1 MGRFHAAAIAGV
13 EEVEVVAL
21 AEPSPEALAQA
32 SAIVPGAATYPV
44 IGDAPGPPRA
54 RGGAGR
60 RADLAPPAHRRGR
73 PRRPACTSCARSRS
87 PSTSTTP
94 AASPPSPTTR
104 AASCRSASGA
114 GSPRRGATAKE
125 RIDAGEIGTPVY
137 VRLAQWDGDPPPAS
151 FCDPAVSGGLAIDC
165 GVHEYDLAEWL
176 TGRRITRVSA
186 WALPLVEPSVGEAG
200 DLDNLLAVL
209 ELDGGAVATVDL
221 TRNARYGDDVRT
233 EVLGSQ
239 GALLVDLLPTSHTR
253 LGDASGVREL
263 PESAVEDAMAAGVAA
278 QVRAFA
284 AARAGRG
291 GRGARRR
298 GQHPLERGRPGRDG
312 RGPQPP
318 ARRPRD
324 RYVAQATAA
333 RRRPGLHP
341 VEEGLVRVGG
351 DGPRPILRLAAR
363 RPHHAQQAAV
373 GPDDAA
379 ARVPGDDVRGE
390 LEAGPEVVALAV
402 DVAGADGDPAPDL
415 DRRRGDRPVV
425 REHQLDAA
433 PDRCRRAAAAP
444 AARARRPGGSPRR
457 GRCRWRP
464 PRRRGAD
471 RPA

>member
-1 MGRFHAAAIAGV
+1 MPWPTPGWRRCW
-13 EEVEVVAL
+13 
-21 AEPSPEALAQA
+21 SPR
-32 SAIVPGAATYPV
+32 
-44 IGDAPGPPRA
+44 PPRSTH
-54 RGGAGR
+54 
-60 RADLAPPAHRRGR
+60 PSSR
-73 PRRPACTSCARSRS
+73 PRSRPACTSCARSRS

-104 AASCRSASGA
+104 GACCRSGSGA
-114 GSPRRGATAKE
+114 GSRRRGATAKE

-284 AARAGRG
+284 AAVRG
-291 GRGARRR
+291 EA
-298 GQHPLERGRPGRDG
+298 
-312 RGPQPP
+312 
-318 ARRPRD
+318 
-324 RYVAQATAA
+324 
-333 RRRPGLHP
+333 
-341 VEEGLVRVGG
+341 VEV
-351 DGPRPILRLAAR
+351 P
-363 RPHHAQQAAV
+363 
-373 GPDDAA
+373 DAA
-379 ARVPGDDVRGE
+379 ASIRSS
-390 LEAGPEVVALAV
+390 EVGQAVMAAARSHRPV
-402 DVAGADGDPAPDL
+402 DV
-415 DRRRGDRPVV
+415 
-425 REHQLDAA
+425 
-433 PDRCRRAAAAP
+433 
-444 AARARRPGGSPRR
+444 
-457 GRCRWRP
+457 
-464 PRRRGAD
+464 
-471 RPA
+471 

>member
-1 MGRFHAAAIAGV
+1 MFAEAEAEEARRRDARLAILIAPLVARRVPARIIEAVPSLHAARIRFADGTSVLVRGAHPWRRRRPGQLGARPPGGAGPLLADEQRDGAGLQRERPAVPVRPPAHRPRPAGLTVTSVTNPLQLGIVGLGRMGRFHAAAIVGV

-44 IGDAPGPPRA
+44 IGDALAHPGLEAVLVAAPTSLHPPIVEAALSAGVHVLCEKPLALDLDDA
-54 RGGAGR
+54 RRLAALAHDRGR
-60 RADLAPPAHRRGR
+60 VLQVGFWRRFAPPWR
-73 PRRPACTSCARSRS
+73 
-87 PSTSTTP
+87 
-94 AASPPSPTTR
+94 
-104 AASCRSASGA
+104 
-114 GSPRRGATAKE
+114 TAKE

-209 ELDGGAVATVDL
+209 ELDDGAVATVDL

-239 GALLVDLLPTSHTR
+239 GALLVDLLPTSRTR

-284 AARAGRG
+284 AAVRG
-291 GRGARRR
+291 EA
-298 GQHPLERGRPGRDG
+298 
-312 RGPQPP
+312 
-318 ARRPRD
+318 
-324 RYVAQATAA
+324 
-333 RRRPGLHP
+333 
-341 VEEGLVRVGG
+341 VEV
-351 DGPRPILRLAAR
+351 P
-363 RPHHAQQAAV
+363 
-373 GPDDAA
+373 DAA
-379 ARVPGDDVRGE
+379 ASIRSS
-390 LEAGPEVVALAV
+390 EVGQAVMAAARSHRPV
-402 DVAGADGDPAPDL
+402 DV
-415 DRRRGDRPVV
+415 
-425 REHQLDAA
+425 
-433 PDRCRRAAAAP
+433 
-444 AARARRPGGSPRR
+444 
-457 GRCRWRP
+457 
-464 PRRRGAD
+464 
-471 RPA
+471 